1 MQSTDRLLYTFR
13 SFSYWKVCSNL
24 FVALASHRPAAKIPP
39 AGANCAIVAEGG
51 PEREEWLDPQSQF
64 PLLYE
69 REYQSVFRTIRA
81 MVLDQSDAEDLTQ
94 ECFAR
99 AYRAR
104 SGYKPDAPPSAW
116 LHRIAVN
123 TAISHLRRRRLAKFL
138 PLKMEQASDDQD
150 LGRIENRS
158 LVELAMAELSPKLRA
173 AVVLQ
178 YFEDRPR
185 EEIAE
190 ILGVPPG
197 TVASRLANAMMQ
209 MRSRIAELEQNRAA
223 SGSNG

>member
-1 MQSTDRLLYTFR
+1 M
-13 SFSYWKVCSNL
+13 
-24 FVALASHRPAAKIPP
+24 ALAFQRRAAKMSP
-39 AGANCAIVAEGG
+39 AGANCALVADAGSEQEG
-51 PEREEWLDPQSQF
+51 WLDPQSQF

-69 REYQSVFRTIRA
+69 HEYQSVFRTIRA

-104 SGYKPDAPPSAW
+104 SGYKPEAPPSAW

-123 TAISHLRRRRLAKFL
+123 TAISHLRRRRLARFL
-138 PLKMEQASDDQD
+138 PLKAEQSTDDRD
-150 LGRIENRS
+150 LSRIENRS
-158 LVELAMAELSPKLRA
+158 LVELAMADLSPKLRA

-197 TVASRLANAMMQ
+197 TVASRLANAMAQ
-209 MRSRIAELEQNRAA
+209 MRARIAELEQTRAA
-223 SGSNG
+223 SGPSV

>member
-1 MQSTDRLLYTFR
+1 MAD
-13 SFSYWKVCSNL
+13 
-24 FVALASHRPAAKIPP
+24 
-39 AGANCAIVAEGG
+39 AGS
-51 PEREEWLDPQSQF
+51 PKEEWLDPQSQF

-69 REYQSVFRTIRA
+69 REYQSVFRTIRP

-104 SGYKPDAPPSAW
+104 GGYKPDAPPSAW

-138 PLKMEQASDDQD
+138 PLKVEQSSEDTD
-150 LGRIENRS
+150 LRRIETRS
-158 LVELAMAELSPKLRA
+158 VVELAMAELSPKLRA

-197 TVASRLANAMMQ
+197 TVASRLANAMAQ
-209 MRSRIAELEQNRAA
+209 MRARIAELEQTGAP
-223 SGSNG
+223 SGYKEVRR

>member
-1 MQSTDRLLYTFR
+1 
-13 SFSYWKVCSNL
+13 
-24 FVALASHRPAAKIPP
+24 
-39 AGANCAIVAEGG
+39 VAERGSEKGG
-51 PEREEWLDPQSQF
+51 WLDPQSQF

-69 REYQSVFRTIRA
+69 REYPSVFRTIRA
-81 MVLDQSDAEDLTQ
+81 MVLDQSEAEDLTQ

-104 SGYKPDAPPSAW
+104 RGYRPDAPPSAW

-123 TAISHLRRRRLAKFL
+123 TAISHLRRRRLVKFL
-138 PLKMEQASDDQD
+138 PLKVEQSSDDKD
-150 LGRIENRS
+150 LNRVESRS
-158 LVELAMAELSPKLRA
+158 LIEEAMAGLSPKLRA

-197 TVASRLANAMMQ
+197 TVASRLANAMAQ
-209 MRSRIAELEQNRAA
+209 MRARIAELEQNRSA
-223 SGSNG
+223 SGSSI

>member
-1 MQSTDRLLYTFR
+1 M
-13 SFSYWKVCSNL
+13 
-24 FVALASHRPAAKIPP
+24 
-39 AGANCAIVAEGG
+39 GANWGSVADAGSTK
-51 PEREEWLDPQSQF
+51 EEWLDPQSQF

-69 REYQSVFRTIRA
+69 REYQSVFRAIRA
-81 MVLDQSDAEDLTQ
+81 MVLDQADAEDLTQ

-104 SGYKPDAPPSAW
+104 RRYKPDAPPSAW

-123 TAISHLRRRRLAKFL
+123 TAISHLRRRRLARFL
-138 PLKMEQASDDQD
+138 PLKVEQAGEDQD
-150 LGRIENRS
+150 LSRVESRS
-158 LVELAMAELSPKLRA
+158 VVELAMADLSPKLRA

-197 TVASRLANAMMQ
+197 TVASRLANAMAQ
-209 MRSRIAELEQNRAA
+209 MRARIAELEQKRAQA
-223 SGSNG
+223 GFSVAGTE

>member
-1 MQSTDRLLYTFR
+1 M
-13 SFSYWKVCSNL
+13 
-24 FVALASHRPAAKIPP
+24 
-39 AGANCAIVAEGG
+39 GANWGLVADAGS
-51 PEREEWLDPQSQF
+51 PKHEWLDPQSQF

-104 SGYKPDAPPSAW
+104 GGYKPDAPPSAW

-123 TAISHLRRRRLAKFL
+123 TAISHLRRRRLARFL
-138 PLKMEQASDDQD
+138 PLKAEQSSDDQD
-150 LGRIENRS
+150 LRRIEERS
-158 LVELAMAELSPKLRA
+158 VVELAMADLSPKLRA

-197 TVASRLANAMMQ
+197 TVASRLANAMAQ
-209 MRSRIAELEQNRAA
+209 MRARIAELEQNRAPA
-223 SGSNG
+223 GSRQARTE

>member
-1 MQSTDRLLYTFR
+1 MQTPTSSRGKAN
-13 SFSYWKVCSNL
+13 WGV
-24 FVALASHRPAAKIPP
+24 VADADIGRAD
-39 AGANCAIVAEGG
+39 AG
-51 PEREEWLDPQSQF
+51 RDEWLDPQSQF

-69 REYQSVFRTIRA
+69 REYPSVFRTIRA
-81 MVLDQSDAEDLTQ
+81 MVLDQAEAEDLTQ
-94 ECFAR
+94 DCFAR

-104 SGYKPDAPPSAW
+104 GSYRPDAPPAAW

-138 PLKMEQASDDQD
+138 PLKVEQSDEDRD
-150 LGRIENRS
+150 LDRVETRS
-158 LVELAMAELSPKLRA
+158 LVEEAMVDLSPKLRA

-185 EEIAE
+185 EEIAA

-197 TVASRLANAMMQ
+197 TVASRLANAMTQ
-209 MRSRIAELEQNRAA
+209 MRARIAELEQTREQ
-223 SGSNG
+223 SGSNTRERSKDPS

>member
-1 MQSTDRLLYTFR
+1 MAD
-13 SFSYWKVCSNL
+13 
-24 FVALASHRPAAKIPP
+24 
-39 AGANCAIVAEGG
+39 AGSSK
-51 PEREEWLDPQSQF
+51 EEWLDPQSQF

-69 REYQSVFRTIRA
+69 REHRGVFRTIRA

-104 SGYKPDAPPSAW
+104 GSYKPDAPPSAW

-123 TAISHLRRRRLAKFL
+123 TAISHLRRRRLARFL
-138 PLKMEQASDDQD
+138 PLKVEQSDVDRG
-150 LGRIENRS
+150 LGRVESRS
-158 LVELAMAELSPKLRA
+158 LVEQAMADLSPKLRA

-178 YFEDRPR
+178 YFEDKSRD
-185 EEIAE
+185 EIAE

-197 TVASRLANAMMQ
+197 TVASRLANAMSQ
-209 MRSRIAELEQNRAA
+209 MRARIAELEQNTAPT
-223 SGSNG
+223 GSTEMRQE

>member
-1 MQSTDRLLYTFR
+1 ML
-13 SFSYWKVCSNL
+13 NP
-24 FVALASHRPAAKIPP
+24 ALSPP
-39 AGANCAIVAEGG
+39 RARISRGAGANWGFVADAGSTK
-51 PEREEWLDPQSQF
+51 EEWLDPQSQF

-81 MVLDQSDAEDLTQ
+81 MVLEQSDAEDLTQ

-104 SGYKPDAPPSAW
+104 GRYKPDAPPSAW

-123 TAISHLRRRRLAKFL
+123 TAISHLRRRRLARFL
-138 PLKMEQASDDQD
+138 PLKVEQSSEDQD
-150 LGRIENRS
+150 LRRIEERS
-158 LVELAMAELSPKLRA
+158 LLEQAMADLSPKLRA

-197 TVASRLANAMMQ
+197 TVASRLANAMAQ
-209 MRSRIAELEQNRAA
+209 MRARVAELEQNRTSA
-223 SGSNG
+223 GSREARAE

>member
-1 MQSTDRLLYTFR
+1 M
-13 SFSYWKVCSNL
+13 
-24 FVALASHRPAAKIPP
+24 
-39 AGANCAIVAEGG
+39 AEVGS
-51 PEREEWLDPQSQF
+51 EREEWLDPQSQF

-104 SGYKPDAPPSAW
+104 GGYKPDAPPSAW

-138 PLKMEQASDDQD
+138 PLKVEQSSDDQD
-150 LGRIENRS
+150 LNRIETRS
-158 LVELAMAELSPKLRA
+158 LVELAMADLSPKLRA

-185 EEIAE
+185 EEIAA

-197 TVASRLANAMMQ
+197 TVASRLANAMTQ
-209 MRSRIAELEQNRAA
+209 MRARVAELEQNQAA
-223 SGSNG
+223 SGSSG